1 MVLNAPLKQSQL
13 LLSIHRCGNQGRRG
27 SSCSPNLN
35 KKSQKFPS
43 FWDFAPE
50 PRTNCMLRIPFSK
63 NTYCIKLYF
72 EFHCLAF
79 SPIFA
84 SPTEKSFNFCSRTY
98 VFIFC
103 CRLKSHLFSLSYP
116 AFWLF
121 SHLYRA
127 CAVTRYFWHYNL
139 SNLHTW
145 SFCSLLSL
153 QKISVS
159 HCSPDFLPQRVF
171 SLCF

>member
-84 SPTEKSFNFCSRTY
+84 PAPMSSSSAVVLNHISSHFPIPLSDSSLICTELCSD
-98 VFIFC
+98 
-103 CRLKSHLFSLSYP
+103 SLFLT
-116 AFWLF
+116 L
-121 SHLYRA
+121 
-127 CAVTRYFWHYNL
+127 
-139 SNLHTW
+139 
-145 SFCSLLSL
+145 
-153 QKISVS
+153 
-159 HCSPDFLPQRVF
+159 
-171 SLCF
+171 